1 MTSVTFHGGWFQE
14 TLLPWTEQD
23 NEMIGHVG
31 TYRLLLQNGRDIPSL
46 FWGGCR
52 VEGKELSM
60 PQEIP
65 EGSNMFFLAEITKI
79 CQK

>member
-52 VEGKELSM
+52 VEGGHQRPWYNGGQR
-60 PQEIP
+60 PQLQGTSQE
-65 EGSNMFFLAEITKI
+65 SSLQN
-79 CQK
+79 